1 MEFFCAILIYASL
14 YSIMKSSIL
23 VWVDENTHAHRAD
36 TITKTCDR
44 SKVIARKNMKKKLS
58 FHLRVTYVIWLL
70 FLKRPYFFISRRNMP
85 KKLIPL
91 VVLIVAW
98 NSFQKVEKVKERVAK
113 SQPFLFIN
121 LHFGPILFV
130 DNNML
135 LKCQNK
141 CLKWQNRLWRLKFIL
156 KIWKVLFWFFSISCS
171 KSNSA

>member
-1 MEFFCAILIYASL
+1 MNLQEKLEKVYGIPFSIFFASL

-44 SKVIARKNMKKKLS
+44 SRVIARKNMKKKLS

-91 VVLIVAW
+91 IVLIVAW
-98 NSFQKVEKVKERVAK
+98 NSFQKVEKVKGRVAK
-113 SQPFLFIN
+113 SQPSLMIN
-121 LHFGPILFV
+121 LQF
-130 DNNML
+130 
-135 LKCQNK
+135 Q
-141 CLKWQNRLWRLKFIL
+141 KWQNWLLRLKFICL
-156 KIWKVLFWFFSISCS
+156 SF
-171 KSNSA
+171 